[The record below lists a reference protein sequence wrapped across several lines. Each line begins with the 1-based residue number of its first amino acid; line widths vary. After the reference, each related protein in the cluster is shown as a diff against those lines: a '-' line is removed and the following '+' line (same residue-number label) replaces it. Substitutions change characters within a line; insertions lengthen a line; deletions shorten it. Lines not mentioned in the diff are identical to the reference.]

1 MAAPILERCSSGL
14 RGTPGKRVYFKR
26 VSGVRISFS
35 PQQNE
40 AQRNALGFFVQGR
53 QELRLLRGLGRK
65 NPKVVD
71 RELHSVARA
80 SAASSWRKDARSA
93 ANLVCNYRP
102 AQRNALGFFVQGRQE
117 LRLLRGLGKEMVF
130 LFFVAYFVV
139 FLKSSGTNSER

>member
-65 NPKVVD
+65 
-71 RELHSVARA
+71 
-80 SAASSWRKDARSA
+80 
-93 ANLVCNYRP
+93 
-102 AQRNALGFFVQGRQE
+102 
-117 LRLLRGLGKEMVF
+117 MVF
-130 LFFVAYFVV
+130 LFLVAYFVV

>member
-53 QELRLLRGLGRK
+53 QELL
-65 NPKVVD
+65 
-71 RELHSVARA
+71 
-80 SAASSWRKDARSA
+80 
-93 ANLVCNYRP
+93 
-102 AQRNALGFFVQGRQE
+102 
-117 LRLLRGLGKEMVF
+117 LLRGLGKEKHEGRRPRASF
-130 LFFVAYFVV
+130 CCKGPCGKQLE
-139 FLKSSGTNSER
+139 KRRTQCS